1 MKKTLN
7 SELGRPS
14 SQEFAAMDKLPVVI
28 VLDNLRSG
36 NNVGSF
42 FRTADAFGMQEIILC
57 GICATPPSRDVH
69 KTALGAEAT
78 VKWSYSKSTTEAIEE
93 LKTRGYKVLS
103 IEQVEGSKMLN
114 HIELDADQPYAIVF
128 GNEVEGV
135 SQGVVDMCDGAIE
148 VPQVGTKHSINVSVC
163 GGIVLWEF
171 FRQLSK

>member
-1 MKKTLN
+1 MKKILN
-7 SELGRPS
+7 NELGRPNS
-14 SQEFAAMDKLPVVI
+14 EEFAAMDKLAVVI

-69 KTALGAEAT
+69 KTALGAEST
-78 VKWSYSKSTTEAIEE
+78 VKWSYSESTTEVIERLNE
-93 LKTRGYKVLS
+93 QGYTTLS
-103 IEQVEGSKMLN
+103 IEQVEGATMLDK
-114 HIELDADQPYAIVF
+114 IKLEVDKPYAIVF

-135 SQGVVDMCDGAIE
+135 SQKVVDLCHGAIE
-148 VPQVGTKHSINVSVC
+148 IPQVGTKHSINVSVC
-163 GGIVLWEF
+163 GGVVLWEF

>member
-93 LKTRGYKVLS
+93 LKTRGYKILS